1 MIVDSAVLVAVL
13 STHLHQQEKNG
24 FFSLISSDKFNIDY
38 KKVETKISSL
48 NLSLSPDLPFFTQ
61 FSNTRPETKKGT
73 QQCREF

>member
-48 NLSLSPDLPFFTQ
+48 NLSLSPDLPF
-61 FSNTRPETKKGT
+61 SNTRPETKKGT
-73 QQCREF
+73 QQCCEF